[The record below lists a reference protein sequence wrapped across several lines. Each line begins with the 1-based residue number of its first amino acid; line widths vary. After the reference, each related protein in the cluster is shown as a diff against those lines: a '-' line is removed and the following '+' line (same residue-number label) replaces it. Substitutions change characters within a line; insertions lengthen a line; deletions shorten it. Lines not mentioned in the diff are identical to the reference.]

1 MSETAKKGTT
11 AAAETPSAE
20 YIASMRLR
28 VRTSATK
35 LDEEIKD
42 LINAARDDL
51 VVKGGV
57 LPVRVLDESDALI
70 KQAISTYVKAEF
82 GLDNEDSEK
91 YRASYEKQ
99 KIALALSEDYIKPRE
114 GA

>member
-1 MSETAKKGTT
+1 MSETARNEIT

-28 VRTSATK
+28 VRTSVAK

-51 VVKGGV
+51 VLGGV
-57 LPVRVLDESDALI
+57 LLVRVRDENDALI

-99 KIALALSEDYIKPRE
+99 KIALALSDDYIKPGE